1 MELCL
6 FAQCGEQWSIRDW
19 ADPYIAFICLSL
31 FCLFSSFFL
40 TDSYDFWVRLAV
52 VAVAVIVLLWIFS
65 CFFILQIDASLY
77 FCPVSII
84 FFSFLIKRM
93 LICPKSKPMKKN
105 YLKQNDEKNERKN
118 LRKWKWRK
126 KTDLRYKMPF
136 FLSQKKVKIWYYQI
150 IEVISLVSC
159 IT

>member
-1 MELCL
+1 MLQFVSKRFFFFQLCPFLSYIPIWSVELCL

-93 LICPKSKPMKKN
+93 LICPKSKPMKKK
-105 YLKQNDEKNERKN
+105 LFKT
-118 LRKWKWRK
+118 KWRK
-126 KTDLRYKMPF
+126 KWKKKFTKMKM
-136 FLSQKKVKIWYYQI
+136 KKKNGFKI
-150 IEVISLVSC
+150 
-159 IT
+159 